1 MYFTRFIKYSIREVD
16 ILSRI
21 YKINKPAFIFNNK
34 CINQY
39 RLTDFHKDM
48 ALSIQFKK
56 HPMILHHLPKYK
68 TNEKCNICNTTITCD
83 LCTRY
88 GKQEGQ
94 KWMSQ
99 NSVYLSE

>member
-1 MYFTRFIKYSIREVD
+1 
-16 ILSRI
+16 
-21 YKINKPAFIFNNK
+21 
-34 CINQY
+34 
-39 RLTDFHKDM
+39 
-48 ALSIQFKK
+48 
-56 HPMILHHLPKYK
+56 MILHHLPKYK
-68 TNEKCNICNTTITCD
+68 TNEKCDICNTTITCD